1 MIVLVVVV
9 VVVIVVMTI
18 VIVTFTDTAT
28 FTFTFTD
35 TVIVTF
41 TVTFTFTFAF
51 TVTAIQRKPKIGTF
65 PPNQPPRIRAI
76 PQHEPDLLFRPAQYK
91 ELGIERAEGDVV
103 RGRLEEALEEA
114 LLGAFHGGCEEAFFR
129 HQSINQSINGWM
141 ATAVAVVV
149 NSSQH

>member
-28 FTFTFTD
+28 FTFTDTV

-41 TVTFTFTFAF
+41 TDTFTFAF

-129 HQSINQSINGWM
+129 HQSINQSMDGW
-141 ATAVAVVV
+141 
-149 NSSQH
+149 QRQWQ